1 MFYSLRPGVLILFF
15 IGLLILLLEVGY
27 QLGRRRR
34 SLHGKEKSMIEG
46 IQTEIAAVLGLLL
59 GFSFAMAVSRFEA
72 RRQLVIDES
81 NAIGTA
87 YLRTQLLPEPQRTST
102 ADLLR
107 QYLDLRL
114 ESTKSSAGGA
124 SLRTIEAQ
132 TGRLQE
138 ALWADAMA
146 VAGGN
151 PKVTLNL
158 FIQALNDM
166 FDIRSTR
173 NRVLEEHVPGGVILL
188 LLAASALTVGIKG
201 YQGGLAGTRAP
212 QASLALCLLIGLV
225 TFAIFDLDRPR
236 QGLIRVSQQTMEDLK
251 IRMAAPSH
259 WIQHKRGDEN
269 HEI

>member
-1 MFYSLRPGVLILFF
+1 MSASELFYSLRPGVLIIFF
-15 IGLLILLLEVGY
+15 ILLLVLLLEAGY
-27 QLGRRRR
+27 RLGRRRR
-34 SLHGKEKSMIEG
+34 SLHGEAKSMIEG

-59 GFSFAMAVSRFEA
+59 GFSFAMSVARFEA
-72 RRQLVIDES
+72 RRQLVVDES

-87 YLRTQLLPEPQRTST
+87 YLRTQLLPEPQRASS

-114 ESTKSSAGGA
+114 ESTQSNVSAT
-124 SLRTIEAQ
+124 SLRMIEAR
-132 TGRLQE
+132 TARLQE
-138 ALWADAMA
+138 ALWAQAMTLA
-146 VAGGN
+146 DGN

-158 FIQALNDM
+158 FIQALNDV

-173 NRVLEEHVPGGVILL
+173 NRTLQEHVPSGVILL

-201 YQGGLAGTRAP
+201 YQGGLAGTRAS

-236 QGLIRVSQQTMEDLK
+236 QGLIRVSQQSMEDLK
-251 IRMAAPSH
+251 ISMAAPPYR
-259 WIQHKRGDEN
+259 IQP
-269 HEI
+269 